1 MGNLTCVQ
9 PDGTNEI
16 EISKLKSSTYEC
28 LEHEY
33 FKTEKK
39 CQNDCTCSVRPSDR
53 TRILDC
59 SYKNMSEFLI
69 DETRVIFQRD
79 NPIILNL
86 TGNFLTEIPS
96 TEPLYPINVTGLLL
110 SNNKISSITLDKLPY
125 SLKILELHNNHI
137 LRIFL
142 RMNYSKSIYWKK
154 FTLSGNPIICDC
166 HNRNL
171 INFVQSHRVYYKDL
185 DNLICED
192 THLSLYQMS
201 IDKLCPSYLESYT
214 FFLFSAVILSAIVI
228 SIVYS
233 RKIIRSSFYVL

>member
-39 CQNDCTCSVRPSDR
+39 CQNDCTCSVRPSDK

-96 TEPLYPINVTGLLL
+96 TEPLYPINVTGLLF

-142 RMNYSKSIYWKK
+142 RIELLEIYILEKIHFKWKPNY
-154 FTLSGNPIICDC
+154 
-166 HNRNL
+166 
-171 INFVQSHRVYYKDL
+171 
-185 DNLICED
+185 
-192 THLSLYQMS
+192 M
-201 IDKLCPSYLESYT
+201 
-214 FFLFSAVILSAIVI
+214 
-228 SIVYS
+228 
-233 RKIIRSSFYVL
+233 